1 MTWREKRKEAYLRT
15 HSHTP
20 RSPREEDEPSGSGD
34 TAAASSTSDD
44 ASTPSSTPRGEKS
57 FAQKRKE
64 AIMRRQQAGRKPT
77 ETEVG
82 VTSVL
87 FAAKMKRLSSTS
99 KE

>member
-15 HSHTP
+15 HSRTP
-20 RSPREEDEPSGSGD
+20 RSPGEEDEPSGSGD

-64 AIMRRQQAGRKPT
+64 AILRRQGRLKPT
-77 ETEVG
+77 ETDIG

-87 FAAKMKRLSSTS
+87 FAAKMKRLSS